1 MPGATPDGKGYTL
14 VPMAG
19 IQLQAGP
26 AFAVSDKDGR
36 FLLRD
41 LPAGDL
47 TVTVVPVKPLPPG
60 MQTPAG
66 AVHMPPEP
74 IQVQGATIVIS
85 NPDLVP
91 YLIGK
96 TAQEVCDSALAQNLL

>member
-1 MPGATPDGKGYTL
+1 AGYGIAISDEKGN
-14 VPMAG
+14 
-19 IQLQAGP
+19 
-26 AFAVSDKDGR
+26 

-47 TVTVVPVKPLPPG
+47 GVTVVPVKPLAPG
-60 MQTPAG
+60 MKVPSGT
-66 AVHMPPEP
+66 VHMPAEP

-91 YLIGK
+91 YLVGK
-96 TAQEVCDSALAQNLL
+96 TAEEVRDEALNGTSHTPVSSSIETKATSTPH